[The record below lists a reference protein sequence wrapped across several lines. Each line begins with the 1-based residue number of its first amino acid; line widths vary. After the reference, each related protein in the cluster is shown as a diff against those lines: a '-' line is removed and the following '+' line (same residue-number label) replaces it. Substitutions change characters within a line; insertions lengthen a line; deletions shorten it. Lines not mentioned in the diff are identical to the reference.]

1 VFRLTCLIAL
11 FALGCHRAVPEGNTP
26 TALAAHVIDA
36 APRALATEDW
46 NDLETR
52 LGTLYNNRSKEA
64 DEAVVILMSFYLGE
78 HNGEELYENLISR
91 GPRMIPLL
99 ERYLHEEPTTLLVQ
113 YPARV
118 RLERATTTGF
128 LQEALRTLR
137 FQAGAHH
144 ISAVTFET
152 SPLRDQSGKCAVKI
166 LKRADL
172 KFPDNIIHM
181 GESYNGAPV
190 LRLTIEESGE
200 TSHIQLLQTSGIRR
214 LDALLVSDA
223 HQWKYTPRPGCGAIE
238 ANVVFNIDWAA
249 AGSSATSR
257 PLKRLQLAYPSTY

>member
-1 VFRLTCLIAL
+1 MFRLTCLIAL
-11 FALGCHRAVPEGNTP
+11 FALGCHRAAPEGNTP

-36 APRALATEDW
+36 APRALATDDW

-52 LGTLYNNRSKEA
+52 LGALYNNPSKEA

-99 ERYLHEEPTTLLVQ
+99 ERYLHEEPATLIAQ
-113 YPARV
+113 SPARV

-128 LQEALRTLR
+128 LQEALRTLK
-137 FQAGAHH
+137 FQSGAHH
-144 ISAVTFET
+144 ISAVSPET
-152 SPLRDQSGKCAVKI
+152 SPLREESGKCAVKV

-172 KFPDNIIHM
+172 KFPDNIIHA
-181 GESYNGAPV
+181 GESYNGPPV

-200 TSHIQLLQTSGIRR
+200 TSHIQLLQPSGIRR
-214 LDALLVSDA
+214 LDAMLVSGV
-223 HQWKYTPRPGCGAIE
+223 HQWKYAPRPGCGAIE

-249 AGSSATSR
+249 ADSGATSR
-257 PLKRLQLAYPSTY
+257 P

>member
-1 VFRLTCLIAL
+1 MFRLTFLIVL
-11 FALGCHRAVPEGNTP
+11 FALGCHRAAPEGNTP
-26 TALAAHVIDA
+26 TTLAAHIIDA
-36 APRALATEDW
+36 APRALATDDW

-52 LGTLYNNRSKEA
+52 LGALYNNPSKEA

-99 ERYLHEEPTTLLVQ
+99 ERYLHEEPASLIAQ

-137 FQAGAHH
+137 FQAGARH
-144 ISAVTFET
+144 ISTVTSET
-152 SPLRDQSGKCAVKI
+152 SPLREQSGKCAVKI
-166 LKRADL
+166 LKRL
-172 KFPDNIIHM
+172 EPKFPDNIIHA

-190 LRLTIEESGE
+190 LRVTIEENGE
-200 TSHIQLLQTSGIRR
+200 TSRSQLLQSSGIRR
-214 LDALLVSDA
+214 LDAMLVSDA
-223 HQWKYTPRPGCGAIE
+223 RKWKYAPRPGCGIIQ
-238 ANVVFNIDWAA
+238 ANVVFNIDWVAA
-249 AGSSATSR
+249 DSSATSR
-257 PLKRLQLAYPSTY
+257 P